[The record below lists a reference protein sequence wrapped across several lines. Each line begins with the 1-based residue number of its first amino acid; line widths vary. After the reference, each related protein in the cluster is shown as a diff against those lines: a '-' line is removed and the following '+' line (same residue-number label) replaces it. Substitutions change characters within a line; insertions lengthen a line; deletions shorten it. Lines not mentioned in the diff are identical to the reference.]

1 MNNEE
6 THFDEILS
14 RLESEQWSQSIAK
27 NVSTRYE
34 RIQTRNRFIISTVAI
49 VFVGIF
55 AGINFLPPNEL
66 FNSSLVELD
75 ILNFFFSDEISPL
88 YETVYQEEGI
98 SSLIEPISYL
108 VK

>member
-49 VFVGIF
+49 VFVGIV
-55 AGINFLPPNEL
+55 AGIDVLPPNEL
-66 FNSSLVELD
+66 LNSSLVELD